1 MMLFGSG
8 KLGPYVPFDQAGSHL
23 VDQFQSVGREHGLRH
38 SADMSGKLIIDP
50 SDKRPPVAPVLPE
63 PHKQADHHRQVRAA
77 RQSEVMEDYV
87 ELIADLIDSTGEA
100 RSVDIAKRLGVTTPT
115 VARMIGRLKETG
127 WIKTQPYRA
136 IFLTEDGRRVAEAS
150 RRRHQIVVEF
160 LTAIGVS
167 EEIARADAE
176 GLEHHVSEETL
187 AAFERCLK
195 PR

>member
-1 MMLFGSG
+1 MKLGRSTPNYQPVTRKCARERSVGSG
-8 KLGPYVPFDQAGSHL
+8 AL
-23 VDQFQSVGREHGLRH
+23 LRH
-38 SADMSGKLIIDP
+38 SGAMSGKLKIDP
-50 SDKRPPVAPVLPE
+50 KDDRPPVAPVLPE

-77 RQSEVMEDYV
+77 RQTEVMEDYV

-115 VARMIGRLKETG
+115 VARMIGRLKEAG
-127 WIKTQPYRA
+127 WIETQPYRA
-136 IFLTEDGRRVAEAS
+136 IFLTEDGRRIAEAS

-195 PR
+195 SR